1 MRSTKLAVVLALA
14 SAAVA
19 AAPQVAVADPP
30 AHNYPV
36 HSAGCLAATSPLP
49 LGQSVAQTITSGG
62 VTRDYLVHLPTTYL
76 PGHEKPLVLA
86 FHGRKGDGTDIER
99 YSKIDSLDTIAV
111 YPVGAKGEDDER
123 AWQGAPYAAAVDDVQ
138 FVADLLDKLQTTLCV
153 DPVRI
158 YAVGKSN
165 GGGFAALLAC
175 RLPLR
180 IAAFGAVAGAFYPGT
195 ATGCSSVATPII
207 EFHGT
212 ADSVI
217 DYAGDSD
224 NHGQPVPS
232 IATWVQGWATH
243 DSCPATPTTTQL
255 NTEVVRITWA
265 PCVQNTAVAH
275 YKILTGDHTWPGA
288 VVYSGPGKTTSQ
300 IEAHLV
306 IWDFFTAHTLNAFII
321 S

>member
-1 MRSTKLAVVLALA
+1 MRFSKLGVVALSLLAGVAV
-14 SAAVA
+14 
-19 AAPQVAVADPP
+19 PQVAQADPP

-36 HSAGCLAATSPLP
+36 HSAGCTNTTTTLP
-49 LGQSVAQTITSGG
+49 LGQSVAQSITSGG
-62 VTRDYLVHLPTTYL
+62 RTRTYLIHLPTTYL
-76 PGHEKPLVLA
+76 PGQQKPLVLA
-86 FHGRKGDGTDIER
+86 FHGRKGDGADIEGF
-99 YSKIDSLDTIAV
+99 SKIDSLDTIAV
-111 YPVGAKGEDDER
+111 YPDGVEGQGGER

-138 FVADLLDKLQTTLCV
+138 FVADLLDHLQATLCV

-158 YAVGKSN
+158 FAVGKSN

-195 ATGCSSVATPII
+195 DCATPVEVPII

-217 DYAGDSD
+217 AYTGDS
-224 NHGQPVPS
+224 NKPVPS
-232 IATWVQGWATH
+232 IMTWAQTWANRDT
-243 DSCPATPTTTQL
+243 CLPTPTSTQL
-255 NTEVVRITWA
+255 SSEVVRYTWGS
-265 PCVQNTAVAH
+265 CVRNTAVAH

-288 VVYSGPGKTTSQ
+288 VVFSGPGKTTSQ
-300 IEAHLV
+300 IQAHLV
-306 IWDFFTAHTLNAFII
+306 IWDFFAAHPLTPFVI